1 MADNSYDVIV
11 IGGGAAG
18 LSGALTLA
26 RARRS
31 VLVLD
36 AGQPRNAPATGVHG
50 FLSRDGLAP
59 TELLTL
65 GAEEV
70 TRYGGTVRRV
80 VARSAR
86 RDGPGFVVG
95 TDNGPEFTARRL
107 LVTTGLVDE
116 LPEIAGLRERWG
128 RDVLHCPYC
137 HGWEVRDQP
146 IGVLATG
153 PHAIHQALLLH
164 QWSSDV
170 TLFTHTAPDPTD
182 EQWEQLAALG
192 IAVVDGEVAGLEVT
206 DDQLTGVRL
215 ASGQVVPRRALALM
229 PRFVARGEIL
239 DDLGLVSTEHPRGV
253 GRYIESD
260 PTGLTA
266 APGVWV
272 AGNVTDLV
280 ATVIVAAAGGV
291 TAASAINLD
300 LVTEDARRAVARR
313 ADPFSAAS
321 EARNCHR
328 VLGERRHGLDD
339 MTTADPDQMHRV

>member
-1 MADNSYDVIV
+1 MKDNSYDVIV

-26 RARRS
+26 RARRT

-36 AGQPRNAPATGVHG
+36 AGQPRNAPAAGVHG
-50 FLSRDGLAP
+50 FLTRDGLAP
-59 TELLTL
+59 AELHSL

-70 TRYGGTVRRV
+70 TGYGGTVRRGV
-80 VARSAR
+80 VRSTR
-86 RDGPGFVVG
+86 RDGQGFVVG
-95 TDNGPEFTARRL
+95 TEDGLEYTARRL

-153 PHAIHQALLLH
+153 PHTVHQALLLH

-170 TLFTHTAPDPTD
+170 TLFRHTSPDPSD
-182 EQWEQLAALG
+182 EQWEQLAALD
-192 IAVVDGEVAGLEVT
+192 IAVVDGEVTGLEIT

-229 PRFVARGEIL
+229 PRFAARSEVL

-280 ATVIVAAAGGV
+280 APVIGAAAGGV

-313 ADPFSAAS
+313 ADPFSPAS
-321 EARNCHR
+321 EAGNCDR
-328 VLGERRHGLDD
+328 VLGQRRHGLDG
-339 MTTADPDQMHRV
+339 MTAARS

>member
-50 FLSRDGLAP
+50 LLSRDGLAP

-70 TRYGGTVRRV
+70 TRYGGTVRRA

-116 LPEIAGLRERWG
+116 LPEIPGLRERWG

-192 IAVVDGEVAGLEVT
+192 IAVVDGEVAGLEIT

-266 APGVWV
+266 AAGVWV

-313 ADPFSAAS
+313 ADPFSATS